1 MSDEQKSS
9 EDKPVSLVKRV
20 LIFGLLAGFLI
31 MGIIAMDRAMPEAKE
46 ERIYKAVKEYSPY
59 QLEKRIGGLTI
70 LDSRDSEFKEKIKAA
85 EVLHRIDELD
95 KKWAKTHLS
104 VKDNDLIIRQDDNST
119 VKIQIQTPKERAFIA
134 SFFGI

>member
-1 MSDEQKSS
+1 MSEEKK
-9 EDKPVSLVKRV
+9 EVSLVKKV
-20 LIFGLLAGFLI
+20 FIFSLLSAFLVMGFVS
-31 MGIIAMDRAMPEAKE
+31 MKRAMPENKE
-46 ERIYKAVKEYSPY
+46 KRIYKAIKAYSPY

-70 LDSRDSEFKEKIKAA
+70 INTKDDIKEKISAA

-104 VKDNDLIIRQDDNST
+104 VEGGDVIVRKDDNTT
-119 VKIQIQTPKERAFIA
+119 VKIFIETPKERAFLK